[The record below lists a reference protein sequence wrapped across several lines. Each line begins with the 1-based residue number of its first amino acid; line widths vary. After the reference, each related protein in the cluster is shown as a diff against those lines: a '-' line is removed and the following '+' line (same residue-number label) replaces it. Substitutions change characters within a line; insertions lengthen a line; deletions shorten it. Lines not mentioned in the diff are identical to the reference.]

1 MVNCEGESHFLI
13 AMDIK
18 GVYPVRAYFHN
29 LKAARH
35 VALAMAAL
43 TICAVTAALLKT
55 APAPRHP
62 PLASSGRTALHADR
76 WLSQRRRP
84 PPGPLPL
91 VSPAHP
97 AKPWSASNWRLP
109 R

>member
-62 PLASSGRTALHADR
+62 RLPHPAA
-76 WLSQRRRP
+76 
-84 PPGPLPL
+84 PPGMPT
-91 VSPAHP
+91 AG
-97 AKPWSASNWRLP
+97 
-109 R
+109 